1 MFSDS
6 SIGTAAPK
14 RTVTTQQKCKID
26 DGEFG
31 FHQNFGFRTRCSDP
45 GDEDDEDDFGSVG
58 DCWTEDPTGES
69 LKTASSEKDGCC
81 WLTVVG

>member
-31 FHQNFGFRTRCSDP
+31 FHPNFGFRTRCSDP
-45 GDEDDEDDFGSVG
+45 GDEDDEDDLVPSAIAGQRIPPVNR
-58 DCWTEDPTGES
+58 
-69 LKTASSEKDGCC
+69 LKRLHPKR
-81 WLTVVG
+81 TVVAG